1 MIEVIQPEILP
12 TTVTSEIKALK
23 PLQDFS
29 ISDIIAQ
36 TSNAVVGTVN
46 DIFSGNIIDDLQK
59 DNRYMWLALV
69 VLLLSLLHSSL

>member
-1 MIEVIQPEILP
+1 MSGLIQPETLP
-12 TTVTSEIKALK
+12 SPVPPPVKVLK

-29 ISDIIAQ
+29 LTDILAQ

-46 DIFSGNIIDDLQK
+46 DIFSGNIIDDMKK

-69 VLLLSLLHSSL
+69 VLILTLLHSSL